1 MSFSAQSRAPKS
13 AANFLWCS
21 ELRGFGVCIW
31 PTCRQV
37 FYADKGPDI
46 LRAAEAQRVNV
57 HDGPDVVRQCRTQLS
72 HACSIGDPALP
83 GPAG

>member
-46 LRAAEAQRVNV
+46 TISRKMRSPYQPPATN
-57 HDGPDVVRQCRTQLS
+57 RTLFYNY
-72 HACSIGDPALP
+72 AVGAP
-83 GPAG
+83 